1 MYECCFFYII
11 NEQRNIHYLPFAMA
25 SSRNSFLDFL
35 VGVVVSPPSAAE
47 SSAFLLRG
55 GMAGYQCV
63 AAADIIQTGYGSSS
77 LELEA
82 VTVIFLDLSEESEVP
97 GWTCYGQ

>member
-1 MYECCFFYII
+1 
-11 NEQRNIHYLPFAMA
+11 MA